1 MATNEH
7 GSQNYT
13 VQNED
18 NDTVGEGERVWRVS
32 KTKAQLPHETA
43 GWFSF
48 QDFLS
53 NNSLPAF
60 QIHSLLFFLSALRP
74 ALARKT
80 FLIHLAH

>member
-1 MATNEH
+1 MATNEN
-7 GSQNYT
+7 GSQNYM
-13 VQNED
+13 VQDED

-32 KTKAQLPHETA
+32 KTKAQPPHETA

-60 QIHSLLFFLSALRP
+60 QIYLLSFSLCFEPRSLS
-74 ALARKT
+74 RKI